1 MRKYFKHRIENL
13 IVVDKLVTV
22 LNFEFDKNFKTNGEA
37 HNFWEIV
44 YVERSEVVCIGE
56 EGATVLKEGEML
68 FHKPNE
74 FHALSANGK
83 NAPTVFIIAFECKSE
98 AMKFF
103 ANKKIKLDDEYVKF
117 VRRIISESQKTFLVP
132 YSNPSTTKLE
142 LLENPTLGGMQ
153 LIKNYLEILLINIM
167 RSQTETEKGN
177 HVFLQ
182 KNELNNKL
190 VNEVINILKN
200 EIYNKIS
207 MEDICSEIYYSKTY
221 IFKQF
226 KKNTGY
232 SIMEY
237 YNKLKIEKAKQLLL
251 ETEMSIKEISEKL
264 SFDTPNYFSKTF
276 KRLCGVTPSAYKK
289 YACPFIKI

>member
-1 MRKYFKHRIENL
+1 MKKYFKHKIEDL
-13 IVVDKLVTV
+13 LVVNKLVTV
-22 LNFEFDKNFKTNGEA
+22 LCFEFDKNFKTNGES

-44 YVERSEVVCIGE
+44 YADKSQILCTAGE
-56 EGATVLKEGEML
+56 NTVLLKQGEML

-83 NAPTVFIIAFECKSE
+83 NAPSVFIIAFECTSE

-103 ANKKIKLDDEYVKF
+103 ENRKIKLDEEYVKF
-117 VRRIISESQKTFLVP
+117 IRMIISEAKKTFRIP
-132 YSNPSTTKLE
+132 YSDPGTAKLD

-190 VNEVINILKN
+190 VNEVIDLLETGLYK
-200 EIYNKIS
+200 S
-207 MEDICSEIYYSKTY
+207 LCMEDICKEIFYSKTY

-237 YNKLKIEKAKQLLL
+237 YNKLKIEKAKQFLR
-251 ETEMSIKEISEKL
+251 ENEMTIREISEKL

-276 KRLCGVTPSAYKK
+276 KRLCGSTPSAYR
-289 YACPFIKI
+289 KIFCSLQ